1 MMRRV
6 FVLSIVLLTATVAI
20 SQSAVRNPST
30 AIGCRQ
36 ATTTLPQKGVA
47 YRGAVTNDDYH
58 FSARIPSDL
67 TGWGGIAD
75 NAPFHGFTMFLDAK
89 GDSCIVF
96 EIHLRVDRIDTPKRL
111 SGGTAVQLGKAVGWQ
126 ELKDGTA
133 KLLSSRRLS
142 FSETLCSFDTGMMS
156 GELLHEHADFCSDL
170 SPIQLQLIFVE
181 DQSELRK
188 LASAA

>member
-20 SQSAVRNPST
+20 SQSAVKNPAT

-36 ATTTLPQKGVA
+36 ATQTLPQRGVA

-67 TGWGGIAD
+67 TGWGGVAD
-75 NAPFHGFTMFLDAK
+75 DAPFHGFTMFLDPK

-96 EIHLRVDRIDTPKRL
+96 EIHLRVDESDAPKRL
-111 SGGTAVQLGKAVGWQ
+111 PGGTAVQLGKAVGWQ
-126 ELKDGTA
+126 ELKEGTA
-133 KLLSSRRLS
+133 NGVNIKNVRTVFSSKQSNQIDDGEIVLVSPTSNLKEAKRLYEA
-142 FSETLCSFDTGMMS
+142 F
-156 GELLHEHADFCSDL
+156 
-170 SPIQLQLIFVE
+170 
-181 DQSELRK
+181 LR
-188 LASAA
+188 SVRFGS